1 MSVLRV
7 RKTFLAGGGFP
18 LVLAKCSWL
27 AHGAGYPR
35 KHTSDRVRIWAFS
48 QFLSRSAEAKL
59 GHSML
64 PIVCCVFPI
73 WLSGIFCCGS
83 KSRAL
88 ICSKLVW
95 HVLLCLLGWFNLWNS
110 CKCSVLLLFWVYL
123 TCLDSLDSIKHRS
136 STGITISNIYI
147 YNMVCVVCVCLI
159 FQVSKK
165 SNSVVRLRVIVQL
178 SKLVVLLNCYDQ
190 GATSLSSGHSW
201 SKAGGLDWW
210 LYGLDGGNDHQSHQK
225 RLGRGGNVQV
235 FSCSMTF
242 WYALVG
248 CLKLCSVCVEE
259 MDRKLLFFLC
269 CLPDAQWPQPWLIG

>member
-59 GHSML
+59 GHSSML

-73 WLSGIFCCGS
+73 WLAGIFCCGS

-88 ICSKLVW
+88 DCSKLVW

-147 YNMVCVVCVCLI
+147 YI
-159 FQVSKK
+159 
-165 SNSVVRLRVIVQL
+165 
-178 SKLVVLLNCYDQ
+178 
-190 GATSLSSGHSW
+190 
-201 SKAGGLDWW
+201 
-210 LYGLDGGNDHQSHQK
+210 
-225 RLGRGGNVQV
+225 
-235 FSCSMTF
+235 
-242 WYALVG
+242 
-248 CLKLCSVCVEE
+248 
-259 MDRKLLFFLC
+259 
-269 CLPDAQWPQPWLIG
+269 

>member
-147 YNMVCVVCVCLI
+147 YNMCVLCVCVWFSKCPKNQTALFDCVWL
-159 FQVSKK
+159 
-165 SNSVVRLRVIVQL
+165 SNCPS
-178 SKLVVLLNCYDQ
+178 
-190 GATSLSSGHSW
+190 
-201 SKAGGLDWW
+201 
-210 LYGLDGGNDHQSHQK
+210 
-225 RLGRGGNVQV
+225 
-235 FSCSMTF
+235 
-242 WYALVG
+242 
-248 CLKLCSVCVEE
+248 
-259 MDRKLLFFLC
+259 LLFCWIAMTKVLPVYLQAIADQRPVVSTDGCMDWMGAMTIKATRNDLAVGAMCRFSAAPWLSGTPWWVASNFAVFVSRRWIGNC
-269 CLPDAQWPQPWLIG
+269 CFFYAFNWPQK

>member
-147 YNMVCVVCVCLI
+147 YIICVCCVCV
-159 FQVSKK
+159 FDFP
-165 SNSVVRLRVIVQL
+165 SVQKIKQRCSIACDCPIVQACCFAE
-178 SKLVVLLNCYDQ
+178 LLWPRCY
-190 GATSLSSGHSW
+190 
-201 SKAGGLDWW
+201 
-210 LYGLDGGNDHQSHQK
+210 QSIF
-225 RLGRGGNVQV
+225 R
-235 FSCSMTF
+235 
-242 WYALVG
+242 
-248 CLKLCSVCVEE
+248 
-259 MDRKLLFFLC
+259 
-269 CLPDAQWPQPWLIG
+269 P